1 MTRTRKA
8 PRVSPRWFEGAGQ
21 ITSYRLDELP
31 GTKLRTLYQRKKGR
45 DLFDLATALKNPAV
59 NPHRIITAFSEYID
73 RSGHH
78 VPRELFE
85 QNLASKSDDPL
96 FTADIGPLLAPG
108 YSWDIAAAAQPVAS
122 RLIAPLP
129 EKA

>member
-1 MTRTRKA
+1 MPYASALSNSTGYR
-8 PRVSPRWFEGAGQ
+8 RWENRFQAHD
-21 ITSYRLDELP
+21 IIC
-31 GTKLRTLYQRKKGR
+31 LYAWIDGLVR
-45 DLFDLATALKNPAV
+45 FDLATALKNPAV
-59 NPHRIITAFSEYID
+59 NPHRIITAFSEYMD

-85 QNLASKSDDPL
+85 QNLALKLDDPL

-108 YSWDIAAAAQPVAS
+108 YSWDIADAAKAVAS
-122 RLIAPLP
+122 RLIALLP